1 MNIKFE
7 SILTDSNSLGSIIVS
22 IILGFGLSSLF
33 KKVCKQNCIV
43 YKITNYKNIKEKI
56 FEHDDKCYRFEKIKS
71 SCGKRSELIKE
82 EN

>member
-7 SILTDSNSLGSIIVS
+7 NILTDSNSLGSIIVS

-56 FEHDDKCYRFEKIKS
+56 FDHDDKCYIFEKIKS
-71 SCGKRSELIKE
+71 SCGKRSELVKE
-82 EN
+82 ED

>member
-7 SILTDSNSLGSIIVS
+7 NILTDSNSLGSIIVS
-22 IILGFGLSSLF
+22 IILGFGLSALF

-43 YKITNYKNIKEKI
+43 YKITNYKNVKEKI
-56 FEHDDKCYRFEKIKS
+56 FEHDDKCYIFEKIKA

-82 EN
+82 EK